1 MIEVREQ
8 VTAKTGNKIQLDTPL
23 VKCSEHITTGA
34 LTIGTSSNKSNTLLI
49 YPGIAE
55 KVTTQSKRHFGTT
68 IHLIDIMRI
77 IL

>member
-1 MIEVREQ
+1 MIKAREQ
-8 VTAKTGNKIQLDTPL
+8 ITAKTGNKIQLDTSL
-23 VKCSEHITTGA
+23 VKCSEYITKGA

-68 IHLIDIMRI
+68 IH
-77 IL
+77 